1 MDDMYTDEDSD
12 MTHRRY
18 RSGNSYLRAMN
29 QPEQIDVIAK
39 GWDFYR
45 EFRAFLSQDKHESDD
60 IENIRYRLDEM
71 GRSILANIVPQNPL
85 FVRLLFQLKEISAII
100 PDALGVIYTY
110 NIELEFPKKHFTR
123 SKSKL
128 NYYTSIA
135 EQVIKAVFI
144 FAVNQPL
151 HANRQAHDKLL
162 LQEWAIGVFDKF
174 RPRFA
179 SSNHRVKYMHAK
191 LLCNAQRF
199 DEART
204 VLKNVID
211 DEDQR

>member
-1 MDDMYTDEDSD
+1 MHDIYTDEDSD
-12 MTHRRY
+12 MTHRY
-18 RSGNSYLRAMN
+18 LRSGNSYLRAMN

-45 EFRAFLSQDKHESDD
+45 EFRAFLSQDKQEPND

-100 PDALGVIYTY
+100 PDALGVLYTY

-123 SKSKL
+123 RKSKV

-135 EQVIKAVFI
+135 EQVIKAVFKY
-144 FAVNQPL
+144 AVNQPL
-151 HANRQAHDKLL
+151 HVNRQDHDKLM

-174 RPRFA
+174 RPRFP
-179 SSNHRVKYMHAK
+179 SFNNRVTYMHAK

-204 VLKNVID
+204 VL
-211 DEDQR
+211 EDIVDHDRR

>member
-1 MDDMYTDEDSD
+1 
-12 MTHRRY
+12 
-18 RSGNSYLRAMN
+18 MN

-45 EFRAFLSQDKHESDD
+45 EFKAFLSQDKHEPDD
-60 IENIRYRLDEM
+60 IEKIRPRLQDM
-71 GRSILANIVPQNPL
+71 GRSILANIVPQDPL
-85 FVRLLFQLKEISAII
+85 FVRLVFQLKEISAII
-100 PDALGVIYTY
+100 PDALGILYRY
-110 NIELEFPKKHFTR
+110 NIELEFPKKDFTR
-123 SKSKL
+123 SKSKE

-135 EQVIKAVFI
+135 EQVLKAVFKY
-144 FAVNQPL
+144 AVNQAL
-151 HANRQAHDKLL
+151 HANRQGHDKSM

-174 RPRFA
+174 IPRFP

-211 DEDQR
+211 DKDQR